1 MADEM
6 AIKATDR
13 YRVFAAF
20 YDVLSAEH
28 AVYRAGRRLGI
39 NALGL
44 RPGQRVLDIGC
55 GTGLNFT
62 LLRDRIGPA
71 GTIIGIDRSAAMLE
85 RARHRAASRGWA
97 NIVLIE
103 ADLLTLDPG
112 AVRRIIAGLGGAGT
126 AQAAL
131 ATYSLSLMPDHQ
143 AAWNSMVSLLDDG
156 ARVSVVDMQDP
167 VGAARWLTPLARFA
181 CRLGGADITAHPW
194 SLVEEHCTGIVRAST
209 RAGHIQVRA
218 GALRLPPGDAT

>member
-6 AIKATDR
+6 AAEATDR
-13 YRVFAAF
+13 YRFFARF
-20 YDVLSAEH
+20 YDGLSAEYP
-28 AVYRAGRRLGI
+28 VYRAGRRLGI
-39 NALGL
+39 DALGL
-44 RPGQRVLDIGC
+44 RPGEQVLDIGC
-55 GTGLNFT
+55 GTGLNFS

-85 RARHRAASRGWA
+85 RARRRAATRGWT
-97 NIVLIE
+97 NIVLIQ

-112 AVRRIIAGLGGAGT
+112 AVRTVIAGLGGAGT

-131 ATYSLSLMPDHQ
+131 ATYSLSLMPDRQ
-143 AAWNSMVSLLDDG
+143 AAWNNMVSLLDDG

-167 VGAARWLTPLARFA
+167 VGPARWLTPLARFA

-194 SLVEEHCTGIVRAST
+194 TLVEERCSGIVSAST
-209 RAGHIQVRA
+209 RAGHIQVRT
-218 GALRLPPGDAT
+218 GTLRPVS

>member
-6 AIKATDR
+6 AAKAADR
-13 YRVFAAF
+13 YAVFARF
-20 YDVLSAEH
+20 YDVLSAEYP
-28 AVYRAGRRLGI
+28 VYRAGRRLGI

-55 GTGLNFT
+55 GTGLNFS
-62 LLRDRIGPA
+62 LLRDRIGPT

-85 RARHRAASRGWA
+85 RARHRAAAHGWA
-97 NIVLIE
+97 NIILIR

-112 AVRRIIAGLGGAGT
+112 AVGRDIAGSDAAGT

-131 ATYSLSLMPDHQ
+131 ATYSLSLMPDRQ
-143 AAWNSMVSLLDDG
+143 AAWNTMVSLLEDG

-167 VGAARWLTPLARFA
+167 VGPARWLTPLARFA

-194 SLVEEHCTGIVRAST
+194 TLVEERCTGIVSAST

-218 GALRLPPGDAT
+218 GTLRPAS